1 MPVCDI
7 INLNLFRSRTGK
19 GFPPKRMNLAIFDV
33 DGTLTKTVSID
44 DKCFT
49 QAFAIS
55 KGITGIDTDWTK
67 YHYPTDSG
75 ITLQIF
81 REKLGREPNSEEL
94 RKLKRCFINLLKK
107 RSLSDPQ
114 DFTEITGASS
124 LLKCF
129 RKEPGWAIAIA
140 AGGWPEPAT
149 LKLQAAGMGINDFP
163 TVFADEGISREE
175 ILEKA
180 IKKAL
185 IYYRQKNFKKIVS
198 IGDGLWDVRTAIRL
212 SIPFLGIAGGKRA
225 ALLRKAGVS
234 HILKDFR
241 DYNRFLHYLNEAQI
255 PKAK

>member
-1 MPVCDI
+1 
-7 INLNLFRSRTGK
+7 
-19 GFPPKRMNLAIFDV
+19 MNLAIFDV

-44 DKCFT
+44 DLCFT

-67 YHYPTDSG
+67 YTYPTDSG

-81 REKLGREPNSEEL
+81 QEKLGRKPSPEEL
-94 RKLKRCFINLLKK
+94 RKLKHCFINLLKK
-107 RSLSDPQ
+107 HSLSDPQ
-114 DFTEITGASS
+114 DFTEIAGASL
-124 LLKCF
+124 LLKRF
-129 RKEPGWAIAIA
+129 RKEPEWAIAIA
-140 AGGWPEPAT
+140 AGGWSEPAT
-149 LKLQAAGMGINDFP
+149 LKLEMTGMEINNLP
-163 TVFADEGISREE
+163 TAFANEGISREE

-185 IYYRQKNFKKIVS
+185 SHYRQKNFERIVS

-212 SIPFLGIAGGKRA
+212 GIPFLGIAGGKRA

-241 DYNRFLHYLNEAQI
+241 DYNRFLRYLNEAQI
-255 PKAK
+255 PRPK